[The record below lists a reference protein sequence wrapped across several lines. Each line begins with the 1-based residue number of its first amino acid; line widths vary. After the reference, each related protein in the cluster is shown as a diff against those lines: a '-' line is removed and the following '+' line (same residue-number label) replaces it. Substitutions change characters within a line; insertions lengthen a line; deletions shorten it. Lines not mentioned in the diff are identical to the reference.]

1 MTAAVRA
8 LACPSCGGAL
18 AIRSGDLRA
27 DCGSCRTP
35 CAIVDPEARL
45 RAGPRVRIVP
55 RVSPAVAVA
64 AVRTALSSWPVDEQV
79 NSRALFRRPE
89 LVYVPFCEVQ
99 SLQAGI
105 VVRQGRTESV
115 RGGSVDF
122 STGVR
127 RFLDDD
133 GREIAESDY
142 YRRRER
148 SSMEAQVV
156 LRDVRTIVPV
166 AGPEDWELHRIAVAD
181 LLDDAAVR
189 IVPLDLTEVAAEA
202 TLLTPRLGPQEIL
215 ASDARFQPDTD
226 GTRIDHMAVRA
237 RWIYVPVFV
246 VRWDLGRHPYTF
258 VVHGVDGSILHG
270 RAPETLRRGRLLA
283 LGAAVVIGFPLGN
296 MIAILME
303 PAARGALRHLLR
315 VLVDGVPAVVAV
327 LLVVL
332 SFLAMVWSEFRFR
345 GEVVFGAGGASIRRI
360 ARPETTGIERLA
372 NRVAGWLDDW
382 ARRDR

>member
-1 MTAAVRA
+1 M
-8 LACPSCGGAL
+8 
-18 AIRSGDLRA
+18 
-27 DCGSCRTP
+27 
-35 CAIVDPEARL
+35 
-45 RAGPRVRIVP
+45 VP
-55 RVSPAVAVA
+55 RVTPAAAVA
-64 AVRTALSSWPVDEQV
+64 AVRIALSHWPVDERV
-79 NSRALFRRPE
+79 SARALFRRPE

-99 SLQAGI
+99 SVQAGI
-105 VVRQGRTESV
+105 VMRQGRAESV

-133 GREIAESDY
+133 GREIAENDY

-148 SSMEAQVV
+148 PSMEAQVV

-166 AGPEDWELHRIAVAD
+166 AGPEDWDLHRVAIAD
-181 LLDDAAVR
+181 LLDDSAVR
-189 IVPLDLTEVAAEA
+189 LVPLDLTEVAAEA

-215 ASDARFQPDTD
+215 ARDARFLPDIE

-237 RWIYVPVFV
+237 RWIYLPVFV

-258 VVHGVDGSILHG
+258 VVQGVDGSILHG

-296 MIAILME
+296 AIAILME
-303 PAARGALRHLLR
+303 PSSRGALRHLLR
-315 VLVDGVPAVVAV
+315 FVIDGVPAVAVV
-327 LLVVL
+327 LLVLL

-345 GEVVFGAGGASIRRI
+345 GEVVFSAGVASIRRI
-360 ARPETTGIERLA
+360 ARPATTGIERLA
-372 NRVAGWLDDW
+372 NQVAAWLDDW